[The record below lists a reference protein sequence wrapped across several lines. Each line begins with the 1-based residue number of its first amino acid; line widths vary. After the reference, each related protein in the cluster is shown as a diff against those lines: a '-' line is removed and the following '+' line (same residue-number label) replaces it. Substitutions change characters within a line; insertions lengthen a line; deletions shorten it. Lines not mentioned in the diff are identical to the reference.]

1 MKIFSAALACLLCS
15 VAVSAHAAEPVL
27 VIHGGAGVIRKD
39 MTPAREKAVKAALR
53 RALRTG
59 YKKLNTGRPAVEAVE
74 AAVQV
79 LEDDP
84 EFNAGKGAVF
94 THDGHNEMDAAIMDG
109 ATLRAGAIAGVT
121 HVRNPITLAAA
132 VMAHSPHVFLI
143 GDGAEAFAV
152 TQGVALVDPAYFRT
166 DRRWAQLQE
175 ALEKDRQKQAQE
187 ADTHHGTVGAVALD
201 RNGHLA
207 AATSTGGLTDK
218 MWGRVGDSPLIGA
231 GTYANAGCAMSG
243 TGWGE
248 YYIRTVAAHE
258 ICMRVTMMH
267 QPLAQA
273 ADEVINHEI
282 PALGG
287 DGGAIL
293 LDDRGNIAMP
303 FNTDGMYRGWITHD
317 GVAHVAILK
326 GA

>member
-1 MKIFSAALACLLCS
+1 MKRLSAALACLLCS
-15 VAVSAHAAEPVL
+15 VAVPAHAADPVL

-39 MTPAREKAVKAALR
+39 MTPAREKAVRAALK

-59 YKKLNTGRPAVEAVE
+59 YARLKAGRPAVEAVE

-79 LEDDP
+79 LEDNP

-94 THDGHNEMDAAIMDG
+94 THDGQNEMDAAIMDG
-109 ATLRAGAIAGVT
+109 ATLQAGAIAGVK
-121 HVRNPITLAAA
+121 HVRNPITLATA
-132 VMAHSPHVFLI
+132 VMMHSPHVFLI
-143 GDGAEAFAV
+143 GDGAEAFAR
-152 TQGVALVDPAYFRT
+152 TQGIALVDTAYFRT

-218 MWGRVGDSPLIGA
+218 MWGRVGDSPIIGA

-267 QPLAQA
+267 EPLAQA

-293 LDDRGNIAMP
+293 VDDKGNIAMP
-303 FNTDGMYRGWITHD
+303 FNTDGMYRAWMTHD
-317 GVAHVAILK
+317 GVVHVAILK
-326 GA
+326 GD